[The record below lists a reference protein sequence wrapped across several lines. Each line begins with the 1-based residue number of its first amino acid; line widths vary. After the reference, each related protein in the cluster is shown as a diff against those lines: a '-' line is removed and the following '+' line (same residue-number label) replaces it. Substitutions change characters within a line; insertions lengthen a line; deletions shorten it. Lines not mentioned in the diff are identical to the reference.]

1 MAETIYVRGEGGAI
15 LAMDLPLPEGI
26 EQRVEQGLIRRVN
39 ADGSPYAS
47 TDRAPGASGSALTQ
61 GVSPRPAK
69 AAPKSEWVTWACA
82 VHGYSP
88 QEADAL
94 SKAALQDL
102 PDLPDLPE
110 QQPQQPATGRPA
122 EDADKSEWI
131 AYVVRLGKLS
141 AEDAENYT
149 KDDLI
154 DLAS

>member
-39 ADGSPYAS
+39 ADGSPHAG
-47 TDRAPGASGSALTQ
+47 TDRVPGASGSALTQ

-102 PDLPDLPE
+102 PDLPE

-122 EDADKSEWI
+122 EDADKGEWI